1 MGGLPATSVVSI
13 LLLEGASSELIS
25 LAQEVC
31 DICSGDVLLLAPRL
45 LDEFCMGGVATNWYG
60 LACTWMSTGP
70 SDHDV
75 VELSIALGNL
85 QIAVRG
91 PAGSAADFVRQ
102 VADTPLASQPVSVAG
117 SPRVGI
123 GTSSL
128 PFASPSRVS
137 QASSTGSETRTSIA
151 GSFPLCP
158 SSWLATAN
166 SRLRGSNLSA
176 TERANRAWIAGCWA
190 RAVLDGRVS
199 SPNSTP
205 TIELRNGFWVVV
217 RCASCTT
224 PRIFTS
230 SGKFFE
236 AVGALEG
243 SGTIC
248 QAFPSETE
256 ARIYLAAV
264 GLEVEAF
271 N

>member
-1 MGGLPATSVVSI
+1 
-13 LLLEGASSELIS
+13 
-25 LAQEVC
+25 
-31 DICSGDVLLLAPRL
+31 
-45 LDEFCMGGVATNWYG
+45 
-60 LACTWMSTGP
+60 MSTEP
-70 SDHDV
+70 TEQDV

-85 QIAVRG
+85 QISVRG

-102 VADTPLASQPVSVAG
+102 VAHSPVAPQSVSAGG
-117 SPRVGI
+117 SPRGSARPS
-123 GTSSL
+123 TL
-128 PFASPSRVS
+128 PFESPSRAS
-137 QASSTGSETRTSIA
+137 QASSVGSETRTSIA

-158 SSWLATAN
+158 HSWVATAS
-166 SRLRGSNLSA
+166 SRLRGSALSPA
-176 TERANRAWIAGCWA
+176 QRAARAWTAGCWA

-217 RCASCTT
+217 RCENCAA

-230 SGKFFE
+230 SRAFFE
-236 AVGALEG
+236 AVGVLEG
-243 SGTIC
+243 TGTIC

-264 GLEVEAF
+264 GVEVESF